1 MLPSLSGSSQQFLAD
16 LERMSSQLTEVTQQ
30 LSSGYRINS
39 VADDPSAVESML
51 QYQSQIT
58 NFQQV
63 QNNLNNLKPELQ
75 TGDAALQQ
83 AMQNVETAIQIASES
98 TSPLADA
105 NSRNQL
111 VIQVQGILQNL
122 VNLSASTANGRYIFS
137 GDLDQQPLYQVDA
150 TQPTG
155 VAQLATANATR
166 SVTDANGVQVWLG
179 KTATEIFDDR
189 NPADGTPA
197 NDNVFNAVNTLLVA
211 LQNNDPAAAQ
221 ASIANLKAADGHLNQ
236 ELGYYGIGE
245 ARVDDTLSSITS
257 AMTSVETALS
267 GVRDTDMP
275 SAAMELNQITVQQQA
290 AYSAR
295 SKISG
300 MNLFD
305 FLA

>member
-16 LERMSSQLTEVTQQ
+16 LERMNSQLTDVTQQ

-39 VADDPSAVESML
+39 VADDPSAVETML
-51 QYQSQIT
+51 QYQSQISR
-58 NFQQV
+58 FQQV
-63 QNNLNNLKPELQ
+63 QANLNNLKPELQ

-83 AMQNVETAIQIASES
+83 AMQNVESAIQIASES
-98 TSPLADA
+98 TSPLANA
-105 NSRNQL
+105 NSRAQL

-122 VNLSASTANGRYIFS
+122 VNLSASSVNGRYIFS
-137 GDLDQQPLYQVDA
+137 GDLDQQPLYQVDP
-150 TQPTG
+150 THPTG
-155 VAQLATANATR
+155 VAQLASASATR

-189 NPADGTPA
+189 NPDSTPA
-197 NDNVFNAVNTLLVA
+197 NDNVFNAVNTLLLA
-211 LQNNDPAAAQ
+211 LQNNDSAAAQ

-245 ARVDDTLSSITS
+245 ARVADTLNGLTS
-257 AMTSVETALS
+257 AMTSVETAMS
-267 GVRDTDMP
+267 AVRDTDMP
-275 SAAMELNQITVQQQA
+275 AAAMELNQLTVQQQA
-290 AYSAR
+290 AYSSR
-295 SKISG
+295 SKING